1 MKYYYKIQGLT
12 CNGCVNSVKVKLE
25 ETLPNQNINVLL
37 KESKVIIEG
46 DTTPDIEILKSVL
59 PEKYTISEFSKN
71 NSQSHLLK
79 SATKLS
85 ELKPLILIF
94 GYVSLGSILMHIKS
108 WDMVQFMID
117 FMGLFFI
124 VFSFFKL
131 LDLKGFTNTFKMYDP
146 LAKKSALYAKVYPF
160 IEVMLGLLFLFRFE
174 VKLAIVITL
183 FILTITTIGVTKTLR
198 SKEEIQCACLGSV
211 LKLKMTEATFIENTI
226 MILMG
231 VSLLLNL

>member
-1 MKYYYKIQGLT
+1 MKYYYNIQGLT
-12 CNGCVNSVKVKLE
+12 CNGCVKLVKVKLE
-25 ETLPNQNINVLL
+25 ETLPDHSISIDL
-37 KESKVIIEG
+37 KESKVIVEG
-46 DTTPDIEILKSVL
+46 VTAPDIKILKSVL

-71 NSQSHLLK
+71 NSQNHLFK

-85 ELKPLILIF
+85 ELKPLFLIF
-94 GYVSLGSILMHIKS
+94 GYVTLGSILMHIKS

-131 LDLKGFTNTFKMYDP
+131 LDLKGFTNAFKMYDP
-146 LAKKSALYAKVYPF
+146 LAQKNALYAKVYPF

-174 VKLAIVITL
+174 VKLAIIITL
-183 FILTITTIGVTKTLR
+183 LILSITTFGVAKALR
-198 SKEEIQCACLGSV
+198 NKEEIQCACLGSV

-226 MILMG
+226 MIVMG
-231 VSLLLNL
+231 CSLLLNL